1 MIHLNEQ
8 MKIHF
13 KWVNKENKQRN
24 IYFKRVI
31 KNIVKKVNEDLFCTS
46 ERRSSWTSK

>member
-8 MKIHF
+8 MKIH
-13 KWVNKENKQRN
+13 
-24 IYFKRVI
+24 FKRVI

-46 ERRSSWTSK
+46 ERRSS